1 VGEDNGDDDD
11 DDEWNDTDRGE
22 PKYWKKYLYHSD
34 TDHHRSHMDW
44 PGIERGLQQ
53 SEAVTHSDKPQ
64 LYSYLNIQLVPRSKH
79 SPSRL

>member
-34 TDHHRSHMDW
+34 TDHHRSHMD
-44 PGIERGLQQ
+44 
-53 SEAVTHSDKPQ
+53 
-64 LYSYLNIQLVPRSKH
+64 
-79 SPSRL
+79 